1 MRPTINPLLGA
12 DVIYFTA
19 GSNAGEIEPRAA
31 KIIHVHHD
39 GTVSLVMWTP
49 FGDPVTHVGI
59 SEGKQYGCYIHRPQ
73 PAPPEADNDEEE

>member
-1 MRPTINPLLGA
+1 MPINPLLGA

-31 KIIHVHHD
+31 KIIHVHSD

-59 SEGKQYGCYIHRPQ
+59 TEGKKYGCYIHRPI
-73 PAPPEADNDEEE
+73 PKPEAEHEEEN